1 MSDGKTFLCNLII
14 DGQLSVQV
22 QPALSD
28 TGAASKLNLD
38 KSNLIFCREKGV
50 TLSGKEIH
58 V

>member
-1 MSDGKTFLCNLII
+1 MSDGKTFLCDFIM

-28 TGAASKLNLD
+28 TGAASKLHLD
-38 KSNLIFCREKGV
+38 KSKLTFCREKGV

-58 V
+58 M